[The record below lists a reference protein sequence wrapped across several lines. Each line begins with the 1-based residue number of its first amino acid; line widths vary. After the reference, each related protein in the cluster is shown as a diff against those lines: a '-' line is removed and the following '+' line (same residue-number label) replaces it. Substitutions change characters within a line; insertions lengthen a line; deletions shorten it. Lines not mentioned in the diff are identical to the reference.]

1 MLADV
6 LAGVSPAGGNCPV
19 ATVVISGGGKGDQ
32 PVGSPEVKVSVGW
45 GSPVGSAREA
55 SNSTGRS
62 KCEPVKPRNISP
74 TRSGWWDRWGV
85 LSPSVRGEGQGRRR
99 RNWVQAA
106 AELPGGRRGR
116 HVERERAAKAPNH
129 WRVAEGGT
137 PSEGIA
143 YKPPGGE
150 VAMCRPVGRMGPSKC
165 CWTGPAEPGPERG
178 PLGSSDSGRSHG
190 GAPPIR
196 WLRHRAER
204 TTVDAE
210 STNDGGKLGDAMI
223 RRHAGRLR
231 LIAGLEAVSGKT
243 RRTEF

>member
-62 KCEPVKPRNISP
+62 RCEPVKPRNISP

-106 AELPGGRRGR
+106 AELPGV
-116 HVERERAAKAPNH
+116 VEGDMSRENAQRKHGTTGGSPRWAHPAKASRISRRAVKSRCAGQ
-129 WRVAEGGT
+129 WGGWGRVSVAGPGQQN
-137 PSEGIA
+137 PDRSEGPWGRA
-143 YKPPGGE
+143 TAVALTAVLHRSGGSDTE
-150 VAMCRPVGRMGPSKC
+150 RREPR
-165 CWTGPAEPGPERG
+165 WTR
-178 PLGSSDSGRSHG
+178 
-190 GAPPIR
+190 
-196 WLRHRAER
+196 RAR
-204 TTVDAE
+204 TTAANWV
-210 STNDGGKLGDAMI
+210 
-223 RRHAGRLR
+223 
-231 LIAGLEAVSGKT
+231 T
-243 RRTEF
+243 R